1 MKAEVVILYQNRET
15 TQEEATTGPLGFSY
29 CHPVTPAFDHQPR
42 LHEKELHLSFLK
54 IQILGAMFVKAT
66 LTILSDLLTNNETL
80 SKLDYFIV
88 RKRMSHNNQLIST
101 AFIHSLL
108 SFFHHITW
116 PQILIF

>member
-29 CHPVTPAFDHQPR
+29 CHLVTPAFDHQPR

-80 SKLDYFIV
+80 GKLDYFIV
-88 RKRMSHNNQLIST
+88 HKRMRVTTI
-101 AFIHSLL
+101 SLL
-108 SFFHHITW
+108 AQPSYTVSFPFFT
-116 PQILIF
+116 ILHGLRY